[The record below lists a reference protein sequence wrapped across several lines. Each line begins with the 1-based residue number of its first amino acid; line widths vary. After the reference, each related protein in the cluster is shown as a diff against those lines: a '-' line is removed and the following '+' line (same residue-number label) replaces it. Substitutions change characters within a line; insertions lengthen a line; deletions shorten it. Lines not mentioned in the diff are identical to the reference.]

1 MVDEGPS
8 LRMMAEIPKPA
19 EPEIISDI
27 ETLGS
32 KDSSGGIGREIR
44 TWIRD
49 IVFAALTA
57 VLIVVFVVQPVK
69 VEGTSMQPH
78 LADQERIFV
87 NKFLYHVS
95 EIDRGDIVVFWYPKD
110 PAKSFIKRVV
120 GLPGETLKIDSGRVY
135 VNGSPL
141 DEPYVP
147 GEYADSSYFGPAV
160 VSPGS
165 YFVLGDHRNS
175 SNDSR
180 NWGMVPVQNIF
191 GKAVL
196 RYWPISKFGL
206 IE

>member
-1 MVDEGPS
+1 MMVEAQQPLS
-8 LRMMAEIPKPA
+8 P
-19 EPEIISDI
+19 EPISDRA
-27 ETLGS
+27 GS
-32 KDSSGGIGREIR
+32 DAKPVTEGFGREIR

-87 NKFLYHVS
+87 NKFVYHVS
-95 EIDRGDIVVFWYPKD
+95 EIGRGDIVVFWYPKD
-110 PAKSFIKRVV
+110 PAKSFIKRVI
-120 GLPGETLKIDSGRVY
+120 GLPGETVEIDSGLVH

-141 DEPYVP
+141 VEPYVP
-147 GEYADSSYFGPAV
+147 GEYTDTSSFGPAV
-160 VSPGS
+160 VPPGS

-180 NWGMVPVQNIF
+180 NWGMVPANNIF

-206 IE
+206 ID

>member
-1 MVDEGPS
+1 
-8 LRMMAEIPKPA
+8 MMAETPRTTGSEA
-19 EPEIISDI
+19 LSGD
-27 ETLGS
+27 LRHGS
-32 KDSSGGIGREIR
+32 KNASEGLGREIR
-44 TWIRD
+44 TWLRD

-87 NKFLYHVS
+87 NKFVYHVS
-95 EIDRGDIVVFWYPKD
+95 EIGRGDIVVFWYPKD
-110 PAKSFIKRVV
+110 PAKSFIKRVI
-120 GLPGETLKIDSGRVY
+120 GLPGETVIIEEGRVY

-141 DEPYVP
+141 NEPYVP
-147 GEYADSSYFGPAV
+147 GEYADASHFGPASV
-160 VSPGS
+160 PPDS

-180 NWGMVPVQNIF
+180 NWGMVPASNIF